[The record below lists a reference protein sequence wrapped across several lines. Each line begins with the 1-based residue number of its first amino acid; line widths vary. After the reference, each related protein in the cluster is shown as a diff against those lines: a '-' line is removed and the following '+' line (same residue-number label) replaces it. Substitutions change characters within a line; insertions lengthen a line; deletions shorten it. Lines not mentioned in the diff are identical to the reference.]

1 MQTKHARTL
10 LSLAIGFAFASPAFS
25 AVVPAGTVLADK
37 QEIALNNGDEPASL
51 DPNKVEGVPEAQVIR
66 QLFEGLVT
74 VDADGNDV
82 PGVAESWQSPPDYKT
97 WTFKLRPD
105 AKWSNGDP
113 VTAQDFVYSWQRLAD
128 PKTAS
133 PYSSFLTYLQ
143 LENAQDIIDG
153 KKAPSGLGVK
163 ATDDHTLVLTL
174 SNPVPYAADLT
185 SHTSLSPVN
194 KKAIEKYSD
203 AWVKKGNLVSNG
215 AYTLA
220 DHVINEKVV
229 FERNKNYWN
238 DKDTVINKAT
248 FLAIPNPTTDISR
261 YRAGD
266 VNLTNNAIPSEQF
279 AKLKK
284 EIPNELSVGRML
296 STYFYEINNAK
307 KPFNDIRVRKALN
320 LALERELITD
330 KVLGQGQTPTYVF
343 TPPYI
348 LEGEQIKQPA
358 YSTLPMTWLR

>member
-1 MQTKHARTL
+1 M
-10 LSLAIGFAFASPAFS
+10 
-25 AVVPAGTVLADK
+25 
-37 QEIALNNGDEPASL
+37 
-51 DPNKVEGVPEAQVIR
+51 
-66 QLFEGLVT
+66 
-74 VDADGNDV
+74 
-82 PGVAESWQSPPDYKT
+82 
-97 WTFKLRPD
+97 
-105 AKWSNGDP
+105 
-113 VTAQDFVYSWQRLAD
+113 
-128 PKTAS
+128 
-133 PYSSFLTYLQ
+133 
-143 LENAQDIIDG
+143 
-153 KKAPSGLGVK
+153 
-163 ATDDHTLVLTL
+163 
-174 SNPVPYAADLT
+174 
-185 SHTSLSPVN
+185 
-194 KKAIEKYSD
+194 
-203 AWVKKGNLVSNG
+203 
-215 AYTLA
+215 
-220 DHVINEKVV
+220 INEKVV

-358 YSTLPMTWLR
+358 YSTLPMAERAKEATKLLEEAGFSKSNPLKFTLLYNTNDQHKKLALAAASSWKKNTNGLVEVKLENQEWKTFLDTCRQGRSEVARAGWSADYNQASTFVNAFLSNSSNNSAFYKSKAYDDTVAESYKATDEAGRAATYAKAEAILAEDYAIVPVYNYVAPRLVKPYVKGYTAKDPQDNILIRNLYLIKH